1 MDLKGGILLTD
12 SELWGPGPEDEP
24 YGPGDYKIL
33 NEYYRAYSE
42 THPERDSQTEL
53 AIRFNCRARLKQEK
67 CLLCGDIKGAQNLE
81 SIISSKE
88 ESELLRK
95 KDGPKT
101 GAVFIDDIVAAVER
115 EGWSI
120 MSCDELLEAMAKKV
134 ISVKYDI
141 TKDAA
146 EQALLAI
153 YNTCAVNEG
162 RNETAALP
170 REMHLTDEYG
180 QFIPEQDE
188 AEKQIFRQM
197 KISREEP

>member
-1 MDLKGGILLTD
+1 MNDNPDNDL
-12 SELWGPGPEDEP
+12 ELWGPGPDDEP
-24 YGPGDYKIL
+24 YGPGDYAIL
-33 NEYYRAYSE
+33 NEYYQAYSQ
-42 THPERDSQTEL
+42 THPERDAQTEL

-95 KDGPKT
+95 KDGPKAGT
-101 GAVFIDDIVAAVER
+101 VYIDDIVAAVER
-115 EGWSI
+115 EGWTI
-120 MSCDELLEAMAKKV
+120 LSCDELLQAMAEKV
-134 ISVKYDI
+134 VSVKYDI

-162 RNETAALP
+162 RSETAALP
-170 REMHLTDEYG
+170 PQLRLTDDYG
-180 QFIPEQDE
+180 QFLPEPDE
-188 AEKQIFRQM
+188 TEKEIFRDL
-197 KISREEP
+197 KISRDAP